1 MNLDSKK
8 DFKMSKVGLRWSRN
22 AFFYLPIEV
31 FFTKLTTNRE
41 REREKAHLENIV
53 QQRVVSYVR
62 EE

>member
-8 DFKMSKVGLRWSRN
+8 DLKMSKVGLRWSRN

-41 REREKAHLENIV
+41 REKAHLENVV
-53 QQRVVSYVR
+53 QQRVVCYVQ